1 MPEYLHPGVYIEE
14 YDGQPK
20 AIPGVATS
28 TDEFV
33 VRTLANEIAQIVR
46 RAHPDWTDFNVRDPG
61 VTLLDVLA
69 FLSELVLYRS
79 GTLSEQGRRAALR
92 AVGSLSRLTDPCGRG
107 CGTISR
113 PRFFTGQL
121 FDAASLQAEQDYHR
135 EKRRRHNRALHGV
148 GIVDGLGVGVEPGG
162 GAEHGRIRIEPGYT
176 IDPCGDEI
184 VLDQGAVLP
193 LPRTGDPIWVTL
205 RHWDR
210 PCSPVPSA
218 AQAEPM
224 HSRIED
230 ACIVSLTGAFA
241 SPAIAVARLHASR
254 NGWVVDAAF
263 TPPRVSRMAG

>member
-14 YDGQPK
+14 YDAHPK
-20 AIPGVATS
+20 AIPGVETS

-33 VRTLANEIAQIVR
+33 VRTLANEIAQI
-46 RAHPDWTDFNVRDPG
+46 
-61 VTLLDVLA
+61 
-69 FLSELVLYRS
+69 
-79 GTLSEQGRRAALR
+79 
-92 AVGSLSRLTDPCGRG
+92 
-107 CGTISR
+107 
-113 PRFFTGQL
+113 
-121 FDAASLQAEQDYHR
+121 DAASLLAEQDYHR
-135 EKRRRHNRALHGV
+135 EKRRRQHRALHGV

-162 GAEHGRIRIEPGYT
+162 GAEHGRIRSEPGYA
-176 IDPCGDEI
+176 IDPCGEEI

-210 PCSPVPSA
+210 PCSPPPSA

-241 SPAIAVARLHASR
+241 SPAIAVARLHASAS
-254 NGWVVDAAF
+254 GWVVDAAF
-263 TPPRVSRMAG
+263 TSPRVSRRAG